1 MGCDLIIKN
10 AKIVDG
16 TGSLA
21 FKGSIAVDKG
31 RIVSVSHC
39 ASPGGF
45 DAADVYDAEGKVL
58 SPGFIDIHCHTDETV
73 FRYPTAD
80 SKILQGVT
88 TDLGGNCGIS
98 YAPVED
104 SRLDLLRSYVG
115 EAPYNWHSYAEYF
128 DRLEEL
134 KPSVNLACGV
144 GHGTLR
150 IAVMGFD
157 KRQASEEELAEMK
170 RLLAKALDDG
180 AFMFSSGLVYPP
192 GLYGDSNE
200 LVELCKVVAE
210 KGSFYAT
217 HMRNE
222 GLYIETALKEAIDTA
237 KASGVSIEISHHKV
251 ARKERWGAS
260 RDTIAMIDQARADG
274 VDIWADQYPYTASST
289 YFSSN
294 VPSWAF
300 EGGVEALEDRLKDP
314 ETKVR
319 ILHDMDESHL
329 GRWQDIVLGYTAA
342 EEFRQYMGKDMITIG
357 KLMGCTP
364 SEASVMIVLADANN
378 AFEIN
383 YGMCEDDIEYIMKQP
398 YVSIGSDGW
407 AYSMDYPG
415 LPHPRCYGTF
425 PRVISHYS
433 RDRKLFPL
441 ETAIY
446 KMTGLPAGRIG
457 LKDRGVIKAGNYA
470 DLTVFDPLTIKD
482 DPTYDEPEKP
492 CSGIARVYVNG
503 VLTAKDGVHTGA
515 RAGQI
520 IRR

>member
-200 LVELCKVVAE
+200 IVELCKVVAE

-294 VPSWAF
+294 VPSW
-300 EGGVEALEDRLKDP
+300 
-314 ETKVR
+314 
-319 ILHDMDESHL
+319 
-329 GRWQDIVLGYTAA
+329 
-342 EEFRQYMGKDMITIG
+342 
-357 KLMGCTP
+357 
-364 SEASVMIVLADANN
+364 